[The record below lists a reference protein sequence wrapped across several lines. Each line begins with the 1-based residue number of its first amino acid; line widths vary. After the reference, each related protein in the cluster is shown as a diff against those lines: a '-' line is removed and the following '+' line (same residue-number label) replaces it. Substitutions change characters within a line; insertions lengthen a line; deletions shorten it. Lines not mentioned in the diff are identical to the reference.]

1 MALTLSGTN
10 GVVGAGFTVD
20 ASGVSVT
27 AGVGTFGS
35 LAAPAAG
42 LTGALP
48 ALSAASLTS
57 IPAANIVGLATA
69 GFNRSGGFGKILQ
82 VVQNSYSTQA
92 TLNSTS
98 YVDTGLTATITPSST
113 SSKVLIYGFLSFT
126 TSHFASPYNVY
137 GFGCNI
143 VRGSTEIKAG
153 DTGQYYQA
161 VADSDISYTVFNQP
175 HVPIF
180 LDSPNTT
187 SATTYKIQ
195 AKESDINAN
204 LTINASSQTS
214 ELILMEV
221 AE

>member
-1 MALTLSGTN
+1 M
-10 GVVGAGFTVD
+10 
-20 ASGVSVT
+20 
-27 AGVGTFGS
+27 
-35 LAAPAAG
+35 
-42 LTGALP
+42 
-48 ALSAASLTS
+48 
-57 IPAANIVGLATA
+57 
-69 GFNRSGGFGKILQ
+69 
-82 VVQNSYSTQA
+82 
-92 TLNSTS
+92 
-98 YVDTGLTATITPSST
+98 
-113 SSKVLIYGFLSFT
+113 IYGFLSFT